1 VSEDEFAQLAGTVR
15 DYEPRLALVAEQGPL
30 ELLREL
36 VRQSALHLVPGGQL
50 CFEISPMLAGQVE
63 AMTGGES
70 YWGPPELIKDLSGQ
84 VRVVLLKR
92 SIEEK

>member
-1 VSEDEFAQLAGTVR
+1 
-15 DYEPRLALVAEQGPL
+15 
-30 ELLREL
+30 
-36 VRQSALHLVPGGQL
+36 
-50 CFEISPMLAGQVE
+50 VE